1 MDYIVPKTKQKR
13 IVIIGG
19 GFAGLQLAKKLKNVD
34 VQIVL
39 LDKLNYHQFQPLF
52 YQVATSG
59 IEPSAISFP
68 IRKIFQQQENL
79 FFRVTEVLS
88 IKPEN
93 KQVETAIGL
102 IDYDYLVIATGAK
115 NNFFGLQNIETF
127 AYPMKTT
134 SESIVLRNK
143 LLQNIEDA
151 VGNNDADIR
160 KALLHTVVIGGGP
173 TGVEISGALGEMKKL
188 VIPRDF
194 RELDVNEVKVTIVE
208 SGPKLLPNMSFKA
221 SVKADVYLNDLGV
234 DVLKNAKVIDYD
246 GEVLKFDDGT
256 EIKTR
261 AVIWAAGVAGNFVT
275 GINEETKTRGN
286 RIVVNEYNLIKGYT
300 DIFAIGDIALMA
312 GDPKYP
318 NGHPQVAPVAIQQAG
333 NLSINLKE
341 IIKGST
347 IRKGFQYK
355 YLGTMATVGRNHA
368 VVEFTKHIKY
378 YGFLAWVTWL
388 FVHLMSI
395 VGVKNR
401 IFVFLN
407 WMWSYITYDQ
417 SLRLII
423 RTCNC
428 KPELKKFNY
437 EKMVS

>member
-1 MDYIVPKTKQKR
+1 MNNVIPKTDQKR

-19 GFAGLQLAKKLKNVD
+19 GFAGLQLAKKLKNIN

-68 IRKIFQQQENL
+68 IRKIFQRQENIYC
-79 FFRVTEVLS
+79 RVTEVIA
-88 IKPEN
+88 IKPES
-93 KQVETAIGL
+93 KKVETAIGF

-115 NNFFGLQNIETF
+115 NNFFGLKNVELF
-127 AYPMKTT
+127 SYPMKTT
-134 SESIVLRNK
+134 SESIILRNK

-151 VGNNDADIR
+151 VGNNDVDVR

-173 TGVEISGALGEMKKL
+173 TGVEISGALGEMKHL

-194 RELDVNEVKVTIVE
+194 KELNKDEVKVTLVE
-208 SGPKLLPNMSFKA
+208 AGTKLLAAMTFKA
-221 SVKADVYLNDLGV
+221 SMKTEVYLNELGV
-234 DVLKNAKVIDYD
+234 DILKNAQVVDYD
-246 GEVLKFDDGT
+246 GETLKFANGS

-261 AVIWAAGVAGNFVT
+261 AVIWAAGVSGNTIAGLKDEII
-275 GINEETKTRGN
+275 GRGN
-286 RIVVNEYNLIKGYT
+286 RIKVNEFNKVDGYD
-300 DIFAIGDIALMA
+300 DIYAIGDIAIMT
-312 GDPKYP
+312 GDQKFP
-318 NGHPQVAPVAIQQAG
+318 NGHPQVAPVAIQQAKTLAF
-333 NLSINLKE
+333 NFKE
-341 IIKGST
+341 ILNNTK
-347 IRKGFQYK
+347 IRKEFNYSPM
-355 YLGTMATVGRNHA
+355 GTMATVGRNLA
-368 VVEFTKHIKY
+368 VVEFRYLKY
-378 YGFLAWVTWL
+378 YGFLAWATWL

-401 IFVFLN
+401 VFVFLN
-407 WMWSYITYDQ
+407 WMWSYFTYDQ

-428 KPELKKFNY
+428 KPELKK
-437 EKMVS
+437 